1 MNYRL
6 PINTIKEQIEAKL
19 QHNFGLTL
27 ENATDDQCYKAVVLV
42 VRDLMVKGYLEFK
55 KRAEETHT
63 KTRLLPLH
71 GVPDGTLPKEQPV
84 QPWD

>member
-63 KTRLLPLH
+63 KLLPLH
-71 GVPDGTLPKEQPV
+71 GIPDGTLPEEQPV

>member
-42 VRDLMVKGYLEFK
+42 VRDLMVKGTSNLRSVP
-55 KRAEETHT
+55 KRRTPSASITSA
-63 KTRLLPLH
+63 
-71 GVPDGTLPKEQPV
+71 
-84 QPWD
+84 WNS

>member
-27 ENATDDQCYKAVVLV
+27 ENATDDQCYIRWSGNMMFNNCH
-42 VRDLMVKGYLEFK
+42 VRVRKDRHVWILY
-55 KRAEETHT
+55 R
-63 KTRLLPLH
+63 
-71 GVPDGTLPKEQPV
+71 
-84 QPWD
+84 